1 MSAFTLPT
9 TLEGWLTLLETRHAK
24 PIDLGLERVGEVY
37 RRLGIQLPGV

>member
-24 PIDLGLERVGEVY
+24 PIDLGLERVGEV
-37 RRLGIQLPGV
+37 